1 MEDVRRA
8 LAQTGSTATRAT
20 PNLQDILLGEEIVRS
35 GVLNDP
41 EVRNEL
47 IAQLPPQQQSSEHLE
62 ATIRSPQLQQ
72 AITSLNEAVLPPDNF
87 HNIATNFG
95 LNPANGTEQLVSYFS
110 LTLLSIDNNWPLVER

>member
-8 LAQTGSTATRAT
+8 LAQTGSTAARAT

-95 LNPANGTEQLVSYFS
+95 LNPSNGTEQLVSVII
-110 LTLLSIDNNWPLVER
+110 LSFFIFC